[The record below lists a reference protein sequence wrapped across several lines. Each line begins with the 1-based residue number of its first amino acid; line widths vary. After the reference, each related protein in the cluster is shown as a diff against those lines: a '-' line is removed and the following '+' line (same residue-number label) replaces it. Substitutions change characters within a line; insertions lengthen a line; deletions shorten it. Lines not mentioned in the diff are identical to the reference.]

1 MENVQE
7 TVTRLF
13 IATDQ
18 RDWQTVQQ
26 CFASHVELDYSSM
39 NQQVPTQLTPIEIIN
54 GWKNI
59 LPGFEYTHHQLGN
72 FVIQTDK
79 TKAHLFCYGTASH
92 YLTAEQG
99 NLWTV
104 VGSYDFDLV
113 LENKQCKITRMK
125 FNFKFQEGNLSL
137 PALAMSRVKK

>member
-1 MENVQE
+1 MENIQE

-39 NQQVPTQLTPIEIIN
+39 NHQVPTLLTAVEIIN
-54 GWKNI
+54 AWKSI

-72 FVIQTDK
+72 FVTQVDGN
-79 TKAHLFCYGTASH
+79 KAHLFCYGTASH
-92 YLTAEQG
+92 FLPSEQG

-104 VGSYDFDLV
+104 VGSYDFDLEC
-113 LENKQCKITRMK
+113 ENKQWKITRMK

-137 PALAMSRVKK
+137 PALAMSKAKK